1 MAQKLRDRSIA
12 SENLFTDA
20 AEILGYFNISISGT
34 WAGTV
39 TVQRSF
45 DSGST
50 WFDVAT
56 WTDNTQEYGFEPER
70 GVYYRIG
77 MKLGGYSS
85 GSPVLRLSQ

>member
-1 MAQKLRDRSIA
+1 MAQKLRDRSIE

-70 GVYYRIG
+70 DVQYRVGIKTG
-77 MKLGGYSS
+77 EFGS
-85 GSPVLRLSQ
+85 GTAVVRLSQ